1 MTRHT
6 ELACDRLFGKQQEL
20 EIYGKKTGVRNL
32 WNIMHVFHNDWSF
45 EINY

>member
-20 EIYGKKTGVRNL
+20 EIYGGKKELEIYGKSCMFFTMIGVLR
-32 WNIMHVFHNDWSF
+32 
-45 EINY
+45 